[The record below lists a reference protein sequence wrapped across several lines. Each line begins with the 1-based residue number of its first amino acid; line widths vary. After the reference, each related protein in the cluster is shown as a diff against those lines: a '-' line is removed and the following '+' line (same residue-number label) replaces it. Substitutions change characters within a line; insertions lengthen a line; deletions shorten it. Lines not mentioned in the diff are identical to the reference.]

1 MELTAV
7 VVVGWEEEDMAAVER
22 VAAILEE
29 EAKAAGA
36 TALVVT
42 ALAMAAV
49 VAPEARQRGVPEA
62 EAGDVEGAVTVAEV
76 RGAATWEAVVR
87 VAVAPVEAA
96 WAAADS
102 VAAAWEAVEIA
113 VEAQM
118 AATRSM
124 RSTPAVLR
132 CGPCPWWCAC
142 STRPLEAT
150 MQDESMGEGSR
161 RSSLHRGTSG
171 TLCLAS
177 WPTPCTQHAWG

>member
-36 TALVVT
+36 TELVVT

-62 EAGDVEGAVTVAEV
+62 EAGDVEGVVTVAEA

-102 VAAAWEAVEIA
+102 AVADSAVADSVAMEIV

-132 CGPCPWWCAC
+132 CGPCP
-142 STRPLEAT
+142 S
-150 MQDESMGEGSR
+150 
-161 RSSLHRGTSG
+161 
-171 TLCLAS
+171 
-177 WPTPCTQHAWG
+177 